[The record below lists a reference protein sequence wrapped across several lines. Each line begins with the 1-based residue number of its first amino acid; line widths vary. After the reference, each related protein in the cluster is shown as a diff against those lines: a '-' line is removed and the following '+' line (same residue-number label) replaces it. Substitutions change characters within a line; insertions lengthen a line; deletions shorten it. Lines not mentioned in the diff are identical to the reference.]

1 MGQFSVEKPVLPGS
15 VLSGNQHLAH
25 FGELLI
31 APEAPDGVLLL
42 GPGSGDRARALRART
57 ALQSRIEDAT
67 RVLGAQ
73 YDFRALSHLDLNALQ
88 REWKL
93 ATKSNF
99 LVRSGRQKK
108 VRVSLNPYCV
118 GPVPEDIGHDLIV
131 LQDLRD
137 LLAEAE
143 NNSVFR
149 SAASSASSTRS
160 AQLRADQGIVAW
172 AAQMDATIRT
182 LGARLDNAPLIFDHT
197 VLLLT
202 DYVDF
207 VRPDGDAGRA
217 FVAFRQS
224 FEATL
229 AGGAALS
236 VSINLPA
243 PGNLLSFNQPR
254 ME

>member
-93 ATKSNF
+93 ATESNF

-143 NNSVFR
+143 RLRLSFGGIERLFDTVGAD
-149 SAASSASSTRS
+149 SAPTES
-160 AQLRADQGIVAW
+160 IVAW

-202 DYVDF
+202 GYVDF

-236 VSINLPA
+236 ISMKSSRAWQPPEL
-243 PGNLLSFNQPR
+243 QPR